1 MLTRSYQCQKCKKT
15 FRTPGGREWHIAH
28 RHEAPA
34 TLTSIRNEY
43 QTLKEMLT
51 SENKALLEKTQRME
65 TEHIFEKFRLLRE
78 HAAEAVRVQA
88 FLDEKSRLEH
98 EQQVLALAVL
108 LQTKKADQPG
118 NASNRE

>member
-1 MLTRSYQCQKCKKT
+1 
-15 FRTPGGREWHIAH
+15 
-28 RHEAPA
+28 
-34 TLTSIRNEY
+34 
-43 QTLKEMLT
+43 MLT